1 MKNGPAARNS
11 FSRMPGSWL
20 GITRSHRIR
29 GWQGVHP
36 VSQSEFTEAKN
47 WWLTYGPSYE
57 GFGRRPLAQTRRHG
71 HGGRR
76 SKAPQGGNRVLEG
89 RWRRGP
95 GLWGFRDRRVR
106 AATARSEDRL
116 SVGWISGAAGGL
128 VAGFD
133 IRDGVFPARKRIS
146 RRSVERKSPTLAN
159 SQ

>member
-1 MKNGPAARNS
+1 MKNGLAARNS
-11 FSRMPGSWL
+11 FSRMLGSWL

-57 GFGRRPLAQTRRHG
+57 GFGRRPLAQTGRLARMRPAFESPPRRKPRF
-71 HGGRR
+71 GRAL
-76 SKAPQGGNRVLEG
+76 AP
-89 RWRRGP
+89 GP